1 MKIFLD
7 TASLKEIRDG
17 AAWGVVDGVTT
28 NPSLLAKESGD
39 PEEILLEICKTVDGP
54 ISAEVVATDLD
65 GMLREGRHWA
75 GVHKNI
81 TVKVPCTLDGLKA
94 TKALSGEGHK
104 VNVTLIF
111 SATQALLAAKAGATF
126 VSPFVGRLDDIAA
139 PGMELVADI
148 VQIFDNYDFEC
159 EVLAASLRHPIHVVE
174 AAKIGAHVGTMP
186 MAVLTSLL
194 KHPLTDIG
202 LKRFLD
208 DWEKA
213 KKEMGTKA
221 RVG

>member
-7 TASLKEIRDG
+7 TASLKEIREG

-28 NPSLLAKESGD
+28 NPSLLAKEQGD

-54 ISAEVVATDLD
+54 ISAEVVATDLE

-94 TKALSGEGHK
+94 TKALSADGHK

-148 VQIFDNYDFEC
+148 VQIFDNYDFDC

>member
-7 TASLKEIRDG
+7 TASLKEIREG
-17 AAWGVVDGVTT
+17 AALGVVDGITT
-28 NPSLLAKESGD
+28 NPTLLAKESGD

-54 ISAEVVATDLD
+54 ISAEVVATDAE
-65 GMLREGRHWA
+65 GMVREGQHWA

-81 TVKVPCTLDGLKA
+81 VVKCPCTVEGLKA
-94 TKALSGEGHK
+94 TKILSGEGK
-104 VNVTLIF
+104 RVNMTLIF
-111 SATQALLAAKAGATF
+111 SPTQALLAAKAGARF
-126 VSPFVGRLDDIAA
+126 VSPFVGRLDDIAT

-159 EVLAASLRHPIHVVE
+159 EVLAASLRHPMHVVE
-174 AAKIGAHVGTMP
+174 AAKIGAHIGTMP
-186 MAVLTSLL
+186 YSVFSSLL

-213 KKEMGTKA
+213 KKELGAKA
-221 RVG
+221 GR